1 MKKPYVRCISWY
13 LVVAMF
19 VIGVTPRVYA
29 GFAPSEGLNLSTID
43 RAAELEKIQGVLEI
57 KMISERL
64 RSLGFTPE
72 EIQKRLGELS
82 DHQIHQLAQQLDDLK
97 VGGDGW
103 GIVVAIILI
112 AAIVVLILYLSG
124 HKVVVTK

>member
-43 RAAELEKIQGVLEI
+43 RATELEKIQGVLEI